1 MAGSDSFGIRRGNAV
16 KSAEQREL
24 LKQAVYHNRLLRL
37 LDDEQIESLVNY
49 MFVTDFDKGK
59 EIVRQG
65 DPGDFFYVIEK
76 GDCEIW
82 RSLRKDAEPTL
93 IAHLSSGDSFGDNAF
108 MLSALRSATVRAN
121 TPCRVWRI
129 HKEVF
134 RRNVLPTARTR
145 KLFESYASIFDAA
158 TGELAMTPAD
168 FLRALNNSPREGD
181 LAVPGTGAAIEA
193 VATTDGGVSAG
204 GASTTDASEATPVPS
219 SPPAAQMAATT
230 ADGGRVLTSDDV
242 DADWSELN
250 RLKYLF
256 SVVDAQQ
263 VGKLS
268 LADFALFCALVD
280 DEDSEFNIAFML
292 FDVHKKGSVS
302 LEDVKQVLG
311 PDGALG
317 VNFDFSCNIIRRFFG
332 DKGQHELR
340 FPDFTQFFVILQ
352 EEIPRQVFLN
362 ADRENSGAIAGEEFV
377 KLLRHFGS
385 WRLPPPL
392 RARIVELGSLRPAHR
407 VVSYAEFVAFNALLN
422 SVDDIR
428 TVVATECRI
437 RGRSSIGYDTFR
449 RIVPYLSPLQVD
461 IAFCLFDRNGDGL
474 IGPRDFDSLLGTRR
488 SLTSHDPSKPHL
500 DPAAQ
505 HALTKGLA
513 PAKRTPVTWGA
524 KVKAVALDLLEHFA
538 FGYIAGGIG
547 AAAVYPID
555 LVKTRMQNQR
565 SVVAA
570 DGSTNVLYRNSI
582 HCFRTVIAKEG
593 VRALYRGLLPQLVGV
608 APEKAV
614 KLTVNDALRSAFDR
628 GTGDIEFPLEVLA
641 GGSAGAAQVMFT
653 NPLEI
658 VKIRMQMQGEV
669 LPDGTAAAR
678 KSAAAIVRELGVRGL
693 YKGTAAC
700 LMRDIPFSAIY
711 FPVYAASK
719 RVLSEGTGESH
730 ELPWWRLLVAG
741 AIGGIPAASLTTPA
755 DVIKTRLQVE
765 ARQGEVVYRGIA
777 DCASKIYHQEGW
789 TAFFKGAGMR
799 VIRSSP
805 QFAVTLAAYEML
817 SRQVEKFT
825 GREVKSGPPTTI
837 PLFSDDEFVEW
848 KRAVFRHKLL
858 DVDRKLRMWRAWDE
872 N

>member
-1 MAGSDSFGIRRGNAV
+1 M
-16 KSAEQREL
+16 
-24 LKQAVYHNRLLRL
+24 
-37 LDDEQIESLVNY
+37 LDEEQIDSLVNY
-49 MFVTDFDKGK
+49 MFVTDFDAGK

-65 DPGDFFYVIEK
+65 DSGDFFYVIER
-76 GDCEIW
+76 GDCEVW

-93 IAHLSSGDSFGDNAF
+93 IAHLSEGDSFGDNAF
-108 MLSALRSATVRAN
+108 MLSALRSATVRA
-121 TPCRVWRI
+121 TSECRVWRI

-134 RRNVLPTARTR
+134 RRNVLPTTRTR

-181 LAVPGTGAAIEA
+181 VAVPGA
-193 VATTDGGVSAG
+193 VADLKAAEAAAATGDGTDA
-204 GASTTDASEATPVPS
+204 ASTE
-219 SPPAAQMAATT
+219 PPAAGAPPTSSPLAPPTT
-230 ADGGRVLTSDDV
+230 GGDASRDGGRGLTSDDV

-280 DEDSEFNIAFML
+280 DDDSEFNIAFML
-292 FDVHKKGSVS
+292 FDVRKKGSVS

-340 FPDFTQFFVILQ
+340 FPDFSQFFVILQ

-362 ADRENSGAIAGEEFV
+362 ADRENTGAISGEEFV
-377 KLLRHFGS
+377 KLLRHFGA

-392 RARIVELGSLRPAHR
+392 RARIVDLGSLRPSHR

-422 SVDDIR
+422 SIDDIR
-428 TVVATECRI
+428 TVVATECRV
-437 RGRSSIGYDTFR
+437 RGRSSIGYDEFR

-474 IGPRDFDSLLGTRR
+474 IGPRDFDTLLGSRR

-500 DPAAQ
+500 DPHLTNAA
-505 HALTKGLA
+505 LVKGLT
-513 PAKRTPVTWGA
+513 PVSRTPTSWGA
-524 KVKAVALDLLEHFA
+524 KVKRVAVDILEHFA

-565 SVVAA
+565 SVVGK
-570 DGSTNVLYRNSI
+570 DGASNVLYRNSF
-582 HCFRTVIAKEG
+582 HCFRTVITREG
-593 VRALYRGLLPQLVGV
+593 PRALYRGLLPQLVGV
-608 APEKAV
+608 APEKAI

-669 LPDGTAAAR
+669 LPDGTKAAQ
-678 KSAAAIVRELGVRGL
+678 KSAGSIVRELGVKGL

-719 RVLSEGTGESH
+719 RVLSEGREESH
-730 ELPWWRLLVAG
+730 ELPWWRLLLAG
-741 AIGGIPAASLTTPA
+741 AIGGVPAASLTTPA

-765 ARQGEVVYRGIA
+765 ARQGEVVYKGIA
-777 DCASKIYHQEGW
+777 DCASKIYRQEGW

-858 DVDRKLRMWRAWDE
+858 DVDRKLRMWKSWD
-872 N
+872 ND